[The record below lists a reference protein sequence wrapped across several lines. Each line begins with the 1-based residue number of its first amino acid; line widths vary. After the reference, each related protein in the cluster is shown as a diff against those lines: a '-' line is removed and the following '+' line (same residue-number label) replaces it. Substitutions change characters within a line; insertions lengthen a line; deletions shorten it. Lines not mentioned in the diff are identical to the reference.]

1 MDECVCGASRREGSG
16 VGRLLRTRGIA
27 PEFRAK
33 RATSVNN
40 FWCLR
45 LDVLMREGSVCEQ
58 NTPAGK
64 STVSL
69 ADATSQEY
77 RSATPARAR
86 HPRTST
92 REQPHIVYIQIPLK
106 TLSPWEGK
114 NIFSIKTNFLRIC
127 FKLKSIRFINLSSL
141 LFKDPTWRK
150 VKGEVRVTTS
160 GFKERE

>member
-27 PEFRAK
+27 PEFRAQ

-58 NTPAGK
+58 NTPAGR

-69 ADATSQEY
+69 MVRH
-77 RSATPARAR
+77 RSATSARAR
-86 HPRTST
+86 HPGCQHVTSHT
-92 REQPHIVYIQIPLK
+92 SYIYIQIYLK
-106 TLSPWEGK
+106 NFVSMGRK
-114 NIFSIKTNFLRIC
+114 NTFSIKTNFVRIC